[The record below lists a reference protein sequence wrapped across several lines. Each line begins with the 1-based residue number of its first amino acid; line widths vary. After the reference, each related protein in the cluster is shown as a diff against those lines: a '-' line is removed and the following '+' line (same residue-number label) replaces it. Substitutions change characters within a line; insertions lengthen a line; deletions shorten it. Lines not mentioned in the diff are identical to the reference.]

1 MKRAFCLTLPLY
13 LFATIFISAQ
23 NLQLPR
29 NSEKLVERVQ
39 RFWAAMVSNR
49 RVQALEFILPEKKD
63 LLLSGNPMPILSAK
77 VIGLDLTSD
86 PNRAAVRTN
95 IETLSQGA
103 ASGRATW
110 TITDLWL
117 WRGDNWYLNLE
128 NPPDIFPGRKS
139 ADEPAVGEIQKQIE
153 KTFEL
158 LRNPVDLGTLTEGE
172 HLRFDIPI
180 KYTGNFP
187 VSVELGLANSLVDLD
202 TGTSIEVTSKSN
214 HLVLLVDTQGWEGP
228 FNIPLPL
235 RIRSGAAATERTLIV
250 EGNVFAPVVFRQE
263 PPDGP
268 IEAGRPISVFIRN
281 NTPEEAR
288 FQVNTDA
295 KFEILKRPETLLP
308 NAETEVVLKLKP
320 GESPDQLHLE
330 LGAPIHGRTIFSYR
344 FRNVRR

>member
-1 MKRAFCLTLPLY
+1 M
-13 LFATIFISAQ
+13 
-23 NLQLPR
+23 
-29 NSEKLVERVQ
+29 ERVQ

-128 NPPDIFPGRKS
+128 NPPDIFP
-139 ADEPAVGEIQKQIE
+139 
-153 KTFEL
+153 
-158 LRNPVDLGTLTEGE
+158 
-172 HLRFDIPI
+172 
-180 KYTGNFP
+180 

-202 TGTSIEVTSKSN
+202 SESSIEVTSKSN
-214 HLVLLVDTQGWEGP
+214 HLVLLVDTQGWDGP

-250 EGNVFAPVVFRQE
+250 EGNVFAPVAFRQE

-281 NTPEEAR
+281 NTPEETR

-295 KFEILKRPETLLP
+295 KFEILKRPEILLP
-308 NAETEVVLKLKP
+308 NAESEVVLKLKP
-320 GESPDQLHLE
+320 GESPDQLQLE